1 MPHTPWQRLSAATAT
16 RYIYRMPPLGYRR
29 STPSSTLAVDSGM
42 HRAVPDGRAARGTLR
57 ALALLVD
64 RMATLGLGQG
74 REPDPERMASVRDAL
89 RQLTARIREAA
100 MLCRVMEGQ
109 FVLAGDPVDRGLTR
123 DDPLLGTLLQR
134 CLTLGVGSITVRQG
148 AAPSELLTLAQLLTQ
163 SLATSGAAS
172 ANAASGDSAR
182 GDSFSPPPSRSD
194 TPTTLSSISADP
206 APRELLR
213 SWSVLVTPAD
223 TSHGSTTERSAMAAE
238 AVASPTASG
247 EAAEHGTSPTAIA
260 LSRLAGAHA
269 DDTAMRAADAIVALL
284 DDLEFR
290 GEAQGIEGIARAVM
304 AHGHQVGAGPGR
316 LATERIL
323 RRLQHRRTLEL
334 LASRVPHS
342 PDRLVLLE
350 LLARAGEIAV
360 DVLVRQLMSAEDT
373 QSRRAYFDSIVS
385 LDLGGTMLFDLLR
398 DSRWFVVRNAV
409 ALLGEMGVQSAD
421 MAMLPLLSHEDDRI
435 RIAVARAL
443 IRLGTAKAIAGLHN
457 AIDDRHA
464 EVRRIAAVSYGLS
477 NSVSGGVRPPAARL
491 AAAFEQET
499 DEDAALEMLAA
510 LGKLGSSDAI
520 QRLLRIAVPP
530 QNTEA
535 GEKTVP
541 REAWLRIAAIE
552 ALFKARGNAVLPAI
566 EMLVNDQDAEVAA
579 AAQRLRG

>member
-1 MPHTPWQRLSAATAT
+1 MT
-16 RYIYRMPPLGYRR
+16 RYIIAMPPLGYRR

-89 RQLTARIREAA
+89 RQLTARIREGA

-163 SLATSGAAS
+163 SLASAAQTASS
-172 ANAASGDSAR
+172 ADGAR
-182 GDSFSPPPSRSD
+182 GDAFVPPPSRSD

-247 EAAEHGTSPTAIA
+247 EATEHGTSPTAIA

-290 GEAQGIEGIARAVM
+290 GDAQGIEGIARAVM

-421 MAMLPLLSHEDDRI
+421 LAMLPLLSHEDDRI
-435 RIAVARAL
+435 RIAAARAL

-541 REAWLRIAAIE
+541 RESWLRIAAIE

-566 EMLVNDQDAEVAA
+566 EMLVNDQDAEVAG

>member
-1 MPHTPWQRLSAATAT
+1 
-16 RYIYRMPPLGYRR
+16 
-29 STPSSTLAVDSGM
+29 M

-163 SLATSGAAS
+163 SLASSAASSAPSTSGADALRG
-172 ANAASGDSAR
+172 NAFAQ
-182 GDSFSPPPSRSD
+182 PPSRSD
-194 TPTTLSSISADP
+194 TPTTLSSISAEP

-223 TSHGSTTERSAMAAE
+223 TSQGTATERSTPVPEAMASPAAADE
-238 AVASPTASG
+238 AG
-247 EAAEHGTSPTAIA
+247 EHGTSPTAIA

-421 MAMLPLLSHEDDRI
+421 LAMLPLLSHEDDRI

-566 EMLVNDQDAEVAA
+566 EMLVNDQDPEVAA

>member
-1 MPHTPWQRLSAATAT
+1 MPTTRCQRLSASTVT
-16 RYIYRMPPLGYRR
+16 RYITAMPPLGYRR

-163 SLATSGAAS
+163 SLASSTSSSAS
-172 ANAASGDSAR
+172 PADAAR
-182 GDSFSPPPSRSD
+182 GDAFAPPPSRSD
-194 TPTTLSSISADP
+194 TPTTLSSISAEP

-223 TSHGSTTERSAMAAE
+223 TSQGTATERSTPVPEAMASPAAADE
-238 AVASPTASG
+238 AG
-247 EAAEHGTSPTAIA
+247 EHGTSPTAIA

-290 GEAQGIEGIARAVM
+290 GDAQGIEGIARAVM

-421 MAMLPLLSHEDDRI
+421 LAMLPLLSHEDDRI

-535 GEKTVP
+535 GEKTAP

-566 EMLVNDQDAEVAA
+566 EMLVNDQDPEVAA

>member
-1 MPHTPWQRLSAATAT
+1 MS
-16 RYIYRMPPLGYRR
+16 PLGYRR

-100 MLCRVMEGQ
+100 MLCRVMDGQ

-134 CLTLGVGSITVRQG
+134 CLTLAAGSITVRQG

-163 SLATSGAAS
+163 STQPTPSGPATDAARRE
-172 ANAASGDSAR
+172 AFAG
-182 GDSFSPPPSRSD
+182 PPSRSD
-194 TPTTLSSISADP
+194 TPTTLSSVSAAP
-206 APRELLR
+206 PPRELLR
-213 SWSVLVTPAD
+213 SWSVLVTPVDTPRDGDGSAAASGLEEAD
-223 TSHGSTTERSAMAAE
+223 VNHMSFAGETPAVHAE
-238 AVASPTASG
+238 TGDQGGSPTAL
-247 EAAEHGTSPTAIA
+247 A
-260 LSRLAGAHA
+260 LTRLAGSHT
-269 DDTAMRAADAIVALL
+269 DDTAMRAADAVIALL

-290 GEAQGIEGIARAVM
+290 GDAQAIEGIARAVM
-304 AHGHQVGAGPGR
+304 AHGHQVGSGPGR

-334 LASRVPHS
+334 LASRVPYS
-342 PDRLVLLE
+342 VDRLVLLE

-409 ALLGEMGVQSAD
+409 ALLGEMGVESAD
-421 MAMLPLLSHEDDRI
+421 QAMLPLLAHEDDRI

-491 AAAFEQET
+491 AVAFEQET

-510 LGKLGSSDAI
+510 LGKLGSADAI
-520 QRLLRIAVPP
+520 QRLLRIAVPS

-552 ALFKARGNAVLPAI
+552 ALVKARGNAVRPAI
-566 EMLVNDQDAEVAA
+566 EQLVNDPDPEVAA

>member
-1 MPHTPWQRLSAATAT
+1 
-16 RYIYRMPPLGYRR
+16 
-29 STPSSTLAVDSGM
+29 M

-100 MLCRVMEGQ
+100 MLCRVMDGQ

-134 CLTLGVGSITVRQG
+134 CLTLGVGTITVRQG

-163 SLATSGAAS
+163 SLATPSSAAS
-172 ANAASGDSAR
+172 SADAAR
-182 GDSFSPPPSRSD
+182 GDTARGDAFVQPPSRSD
-194 TPTTLSSISADP
+194 TPTTMSSISADP

-223 TSHGSTTERSAMAAE
+223 TSYGTTTERPFPAPEVMPSSSAVDE
-238 AVASPTASG
+238 AS
-247 EAAEHGTSPTAIA
+247 EHNTSPTAIA

-290 GEAQGIEGIARAVM
+290 GDALGIEGIARAVM

-323 RRLQHRRTLEL
+323 RRLQHRRALEL
-334 LASRVPHS
+334 LASRVPYS

-421 MAMLPLLSHEDDRI
+421 LAMLPLLSHEDDRI
-435 RIAVARAL
+435 RIAAARAL

>member
-1 MPHTPWQRLSAATAT
+1 
-16 RYIYRMPPLGYRR
+16 
-29 STPSSTLAVDSGM
+29 M

-89 RQLTARIREAA
+89 RQLTARIREGA

-290 GEAQGIEGIARAVM
+290 GDAQGIEGIARAVM

-421 MAMLPLLSHEDDRI
+421 LAMLPLLSHEDDRI
-435 RIAVARAL
+435 RIAAARAL

-520 QRLLRIAVPP
+520 QRLLRIAMPP

-566 EMLVNDQDAEVAA
+566 EMLVNDQDAEVAG

>member
-1 MPHTPWQRLSAATAT
+1 
-16 RYIYRMPPLGYRR
+16 MPPLGYRR

-100 MLCRVMEGQ
+100 MLCRVMDGQ

-163 SLATSGAAS
+163 SLSTSAPGTSS
-172 ANAASGDSAR
+172 ADAAR
-182 GDSFSPPPSRSD
+182 GDTFAPPPSRSD

-206 APRELLR
+206 TPRELLR

-223 TSHGSTTERSAMAAE
+223 TLAGTSRDGSTLERPLAASEAKAPAMAPDMAADE
-238 AVASPTASG
+238 AG
-247 EAAEHGTSPTAIA
+247 EPGTSPTAIA

-269 DDTAMRAADAIVALL
+269 DDTAMRAADAVIALL

-290 GEAQGIEGIARAVM
+290 GDALGIEGIARAVM

-334 LASRVPHS
+334 LASRVPYS
-342 PDRLVLLE
+342 ADRLVLLE

-360 DVLVRQLMSAEDT
+360 DVLVRQLMLAEDT

-398 DSRWFVVRNAV
+398 DARWFVVRNAV

-421 MAMLPLLSHEDDRI
+421 LAMLPLLSHEDDRI

-552 ALFKARGNAVLPAI
+552 ALFRARGNAVLPAI
-566 EMLVNDQDAEVAA
+566 EMLVNDQDPEVAA

>member
-1 MPHTPWQRLSAATAT
+1 MS
-16 RYIYRMPPLGYRR
+16 PLGYRR

-134 CLTLGVGSITVRQG
+134 CLTLGVGAITVRQG

-163 SLATSGAAS
+163 SLATSTSTAVSAARTD
-172 ANAASGDSAR
+172 AARIDAAPSDAAR
-182 GDSFSPPPSRSD
+182 GEAFAPPPSRSD
-194 TPTTLSSISADP
+194 TPTTLSSVSAD
-206 APRELLR
+206 ASPRELLR
-213 SWSVLVTPAD
+213 SWSVLVTRAE
-223 TSHGSTTERSAMAAE
+223 STRDGEMATERAMSVADALASSSVSADADD
-238 AVASPTASG
+238 
-247 EAAEHGTSPTAIA
+247 HGTSPTAIA

-290 GEAQGIEGIARAVM
+290 GDALGIEGIARAVM
-304 AHGHQVGAGPGR
+304 AHGHQVGSGPGR

-334 LASRVPHS
+334 LASRVPQS
-342 PDRLVLLE
+342 VDRLVLLE
-350 LLARAGEIAV
+350 LLARSGEIAV
-360 DVLVRQLMSAEDT
+360 DVLVRQLMAAEDT
-373 QSRRAYFDSIVS
+373 LSRRAYFDSIVS

-398 DSRWFVVRNAV
+398 DARWFVVRNAV
-409 ALLGEMGVQSAD
+409 ALLGEMGVESAD
-421 MAMLPLLSHEDDRI
+421 QAMLPLLAHEDDRI

-443 IRLGTAKAIAGLHN
+443 IRLGTAKAISGLHN
-457 AIDDRHA
+457 AIDDKHA

-510 LGKLGSSDAI
+510 LGKLGSADAI

-535 GEKTVP
+535 GEKVVP

-552 ALFKARGNAVLPAI
+552 ALVKARGNAVRPAI
-566 EMLVNDQDAEVAA
+566 EQLVNDPDAEVAA